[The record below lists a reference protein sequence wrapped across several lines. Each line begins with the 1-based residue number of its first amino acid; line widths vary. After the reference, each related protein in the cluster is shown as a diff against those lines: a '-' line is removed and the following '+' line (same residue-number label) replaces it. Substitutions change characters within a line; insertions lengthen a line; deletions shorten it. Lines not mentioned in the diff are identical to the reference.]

1 LQNGLEYEGSDPID
15 VDKSGNQ
22 IIDKSNPNEKIF
34 SKEYIRI
41 MKILENKLLEEKKV
55 MLIDQNKEYYQ

>member
-41 MKILENKLLEEKKV
+41 MKILEN
-55 MLIDQNKEYYQ
+55 